1 VKLQRRVQRGSS
13 TQEGEQGAPVRRA
26 EKQSEHQKAARG
38 TQGLAGSSG
47 RVGHRRVSLQGGR
60 GHGEGEDGW
69 ASSEE
74 RHGASW
80 RGGERK
86 GGLARAMGASRPC
99 ERRENNAVGKSR
111 SAGRAPAEEIEAER
125 LGDPAGVGESSAR

>member
-1 VKLQRRVQRGSS
+1 MKLQRRVQRGSS
-13 TQEGEQGAPVRRA
+13 TQEGEQGAPVGRA

-80 RGGERK
+80 RGGERLPP
-86 GGLARAMGASRPC
+86 GRLAFWTTEEVDKPKPC
-99 ERRENNAVGKSR
+99 RLRIP
-111 SAGRAPAEEIEAER
+111 APC
-125 LGDPAGVGESSAR
+125 